1 MKSYPLIDAL
11 FDTLYPQS
19 QEAKKELI
27 LFIKQHEAATVASPW
42 YTHTPIVAMTL
53 YVDLFSEDI
62 LSLREKLSYFK
73 DLGINL
79 IHLMPL
85 LKTRK
90 NENDGGYAV
99 VDFNDVDERFGTKND
114 LLDTINYFHKH
125 DIKLMIDFVLNHVAK
140 EHQWSM
146 NAMKGDVYY
155 QNYFMMFDDAFIP
168 SQFDLKVP
176 LVIPE
181 RKKTNF
187 TYVESISKYVYT
199 SFSDYQWDLNYKNP
213 YVLIEMLKQLYSFS
227 MWGIDMIRLD
237 AIPFIWKTIGTNCR
251 NLPEVH
257 ILMRLFRA
265 FRDLTCPNVALLG
278 EAIVEPHEIVKY
290 FGTDE
295 APECDFMYDA
305 NLMVDLWHTVATQD
319 GRLLTLDANRFQLPK
334 HATWLNYIRCHDDIG
349 WGLNEE
355 ALRSQ
360 GFDPF
365 IHKQFLI
372 SFFNGSFEGSF
383 SKGIDYQKNEQT
395 HDARTNGMFAS
406 LAGIEDAKD
415 QHASMLFELSIKRI
429 KMLNGLLFFYQGAPM
444 IYAGDDIGMIND
456 KSYLEDDTKKDDSR
470 WIHRPYYDWQL
481 YDDIMH
487 QKDQRFEIHRDLKQ
501 LIVLRKKEHL
511 LSPFTKQRAINIHNS
526 DLVVLEKKHQE
537 DGLIGIFNVT
547 NKTTSVNLSFMKELG
562 YRHIQKDLIQGRKIL
577 KNQSS
582 MILAPYEILFIPV
595 KTA

>member
-19 QEAKKELI
+19 QEAKKDLI
-27 LFIKQHEAATVASPW
+27 LFIKQHEATTVASPW

-53 YVDLFSEDI
+53 YVDLFSKDI

-99 VDFNDVDERFGTKND
+99 VDFNAVDEKFGTKDD
-114 LLDTINYFHKH
+114 LLDIINYFHKH

-355 ALRSQ
+355 ALRSH

-372 SFFNGSFEGSF
+372 CL
-383 SKGIDYQKNEQT
+383 K
-395 HDARTNGMFAS
+395 
-406 LAGIEDAKD
+406 L
-415 QHASMLFELSIKRI
+415 IKI
-429 KMLNGLLFFYQGAPM
+429 KF
-444 IYAGDDIGMIND
+444 
-456 KSYLEDDTKKDDSR
+456 
-470 WIHRPYYDWQL
+470 
-481 YDDIMH
+481 
-487 QKDQRFEIHRDLKQ
+487 
-501 LIVLRKKEHL
+501 
-511 LSPFTKQRAINIHNS
+511 
-526 DLVVLEKKHQE
+526 
-537 DGLIGIFNVT
+537 
-547 NKTTSVNLSFMKELG
+547 
-562 YRHIQKDLIQGRKIL
+562 
-577 KNQSS
+577 
-582 MILAPYEILFIPV
+582 
-595 KTA
+595 